1 VWFTGDNIV
10 SLLDILTVAFS
21 VDNTVLS
28 CGIAKESDIIR
39 EAGKVNIFPK
49 LRGEEF
55 VKHGRHPKV
64 SDYQEEREIFASI
77 G

>member
-28 CGIAKESDIIR
+28 CGIAKESDII
-39 EAGKVNIFPK
+39 ASFMSAWTLGYGPFF
-49 LRGEEF
+49 LF
-55 VKHGRHPKV
+55 LV
-64 SDYQEEREIFASI
+64 SDSKSD
-77 G
+77 